1 MKRILTLIIFYSITL
16 NIFLLNAQ
24 TDTHSPYKDR
34 PKDINGYPIPN
45 DKGGKDGAY
54 KSYYK
59 NGQLE
64 TSMTYKKGRIIGI
77 YQEFYENGKLRFE
90 ATYNED
96 GEIDGVVK
104 SFYESGKL
112 SSSYTDRNGQ
122 HHGAYKE
129 YYENGQLKEEGRYE
143 YGQRIYYPS
152 QNAESNELRSSNSP
166 NISQGNTEGN
176 KVQNN
181 TEKEPINKINILDT
195 NIAYYI
201 FGTSKELTNAKII
214 SGETVASNNTL
225 KQYLDKNKNL
235 FIKSDIR
242 NIKVIPV
249 YAKKAKVLSSHPINS
264 FALKG
269 DTFGQMAIHILD
281 PIAFWSISRFL
292 IIQVG

>member
-1 MKRILTLIIFYSITL
+1 MKRIPTLIIFYFITL
-16 NIFLLNAQ
+16 NIFVLNAQ
-24 TDTHSPYKDR
+24 TDTYNQYKDR
-34 PKDINGYPIPN
+34 PRDANGYPIPS

-64 TSMTYKKGRIIGI
+64 TSMTYRKGRIIGI

-96 GEIDGVVK
+96 GKIDGVVK
-104 SFYESGKL
+104 SFYENGKL

-152 QNAESNELRSSNSP
+152 KNAESNELRSSSSP

-181 TEKEPINKINILDT
+181 TEKQPIILDT
-195 NIAYYI
+195 NTAYYI
-201 FGTSKELTNAKII
+201 FGTSKELTDAKII
-214 SGETVASNNTL
+214 TGETIASNNTL

-249 YAKKAKVLSSHPINS
+249 YAKKAKVLSNHPINS

>member
-24 TDTHSPYKDR
+24 TDRYNPYKDR
-34 PKDINGYPIPN
+34 PRDANGYPIPS

-64 TSMTYKKGRIIGI
+64 TSMTYRKGRIIGI

-90 ATYNED
+90 ATYNEN

-104 SFYESGKL
+104 FYYENGKL
-112 SSSYTDRNGQ
+112 ASSYTDRNGQ

-152 QNAESNELRSSNSP
+152 KNAESNELRSSNSP

-195 NIAYYI
+195 NTAYYI
-201 FGTSKELTNAKII
+201 FGTSKELTDAKII
-214 SGETVASNNTL
+214 LGETIASNNTL

-249 YAKKAKVLSSHPINS
+249 YAKKAKVLSNHPINS
-264 FALKG
+264 YALKR

-292 IIQVG
+292 IIQVV